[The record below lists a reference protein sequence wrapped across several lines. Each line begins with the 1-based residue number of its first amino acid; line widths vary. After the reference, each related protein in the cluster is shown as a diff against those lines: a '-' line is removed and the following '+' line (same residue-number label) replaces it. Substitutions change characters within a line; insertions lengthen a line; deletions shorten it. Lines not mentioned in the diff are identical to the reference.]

1 MYEACD
7 RPHDGNVRMLQAGSC
22 LLSRPLRAL
31 LMYMIMTLD
40 DPTVRSLL
48 MKIVLA
54 ARLRKQLFEVWF
66 AKHDTVVDGVAPCI
80 QGR

>member
-1 MYEACD
+1 
-7 RPHDGNVRMLQAGSC
+7 
-22 LLSRPLRAL
+22 
-31 LMYMIMTLD
+31 MIMTLD